1 MGGTLW
7 LEAKAILGGS
17 GPVCSARGLS
27 GTGCGVRC
35 SQPRA
40 KPSDS
45 YVPHL
50 PMVTHSN
57 QVEARENARVGTAR
71 RGSSAHSTTESYAT
85 FLRECGQHGPLS
97 ARCRDMHVG
106 RSVWTLDA
114 GLRLCSSGLLVPLA
128 LSGCSRLSG
137 GGLGLTGGG
146 AQGRSR
152 ASGRGG
158 RGTSVWAGVPG
169 VGPGPGG
176 RVAPPGFG
184 SGAGLSQKTPVAVDR

>member
-97 ARCRDMHVG
+97 ARCRDVHVG
-106 RSVWTLDA
+106 ARS
-114 GLRLCSSGLLVPLA
+114 
-128 LSGCSRLSG
+128 
-137 GGLGLTGGG
+137 
-146 AQGRSR
+146 GRSTPACGSALP
-152 ASGRGG
+152 ASWCLWPSLGA
-158 RGTSVWAGVPG
+158 AGSPE
-169 VGPGPGG
+169 
-176 RVAPPGFG
+176 
-184 SGAGLSQKTPVAVDR
+184 AGWG